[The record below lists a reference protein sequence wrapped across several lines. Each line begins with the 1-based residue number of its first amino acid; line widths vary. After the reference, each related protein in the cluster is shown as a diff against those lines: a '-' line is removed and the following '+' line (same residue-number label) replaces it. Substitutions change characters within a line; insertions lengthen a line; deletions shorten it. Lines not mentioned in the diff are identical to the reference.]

1 MVSLGGGRETE
12 GGERADTALDCLG
25 DAPADDNGDD
35 TNDDGCAR
43 RFRCGRGLRT
53 SGDEVS
59 TLGAP
64 NFDSPPTARR
74 PRRREPLFLSG
85 DGSASIRGRDF
96 FENRG
101 GGGFRSLGGVSS
113 DLELTPMRSS
123 RDGPCR
129 PWLPCLSGLRCGAP
143 AGRVWLRH
151 SPQPRPR
158 LFIAAATHNGTAA
171 PQEGS
176 GSEVAVGVLLEA
188 PAPPRRQYV
197 RESQG
202 VAAFYELWQA
212 RQERCASCAC
222 AVELLHLLWRALE
235 SRNSSNHP
243 IIITASPYRVAQ
255 LFDPV
260 RAQNTDSSP
269 SSALALSTRD
279 WGWGRSA
286 DRGTC
291 GAMVSSE
298 QNTGTSGGGAT
309 TRPLDLCTLEG
320 SHCSS
325 PL

>member
-1 MVSLGGGRETE
+1 MPPMAPVLIR
-12 GGERADTALDCLG
+12 TALWCSCRACLASPL
-25 DAPADDNGDD
+25 APAKASAIHRCRN
-35 TNDDGCAR
+35 AQR
-43 RFRCGRGLRT
+43 RG
-53 SGDEVS
+53 
-59 TLGAP
+59 
-64 NFDSPPTARR
+64 
-74 PRRREPLFLSG
+74 
-85 DGSASIRGRDF
+85 
-96 FENRG
+96 
-101 GGGFRSLGGVSS
+101 
-113 DLELTPMRSS
+113 
-123 RDGPCR
+123 
-129 PWLPCLSGLRCGAP
+129 
-143 AGRVWLRH
+143 
-151 SPQPRPR
+151 
-158 LFIAAATHNGTAA
+158 A

-188 PAPPRRQYV
+188 PAPPKRQYV

-298 QNTGTSGGGAT
+298 QNTGTSGGGAAGLMH
-309 TRPLDLCTLEG
+309 TR
-320 SHCSS
+320 
-325 PL
+325 